1 MCFTEIYT
9 TDVDQKVAFLH
20 LHLADGFILI
30 DSQKHKQFV
39 IRVNSICGTQ
49 CQVWFKNKIDR

>member
-30 DSQKHKQFV
+30 DSKK
-39 IRVNSICGTQ
+39 
-49 CQVWFKNKIDR
+49 